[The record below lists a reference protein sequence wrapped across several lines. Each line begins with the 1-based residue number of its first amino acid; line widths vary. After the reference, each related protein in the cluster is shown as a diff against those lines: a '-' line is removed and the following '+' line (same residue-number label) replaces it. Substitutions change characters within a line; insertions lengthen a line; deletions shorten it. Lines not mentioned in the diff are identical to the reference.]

1 MWLVTLG
8 TAPGALERFAPSVSL
23 HPPGAGQ
30 LEALIGVHERSLR
43 DRYATRKLYDLLA
56 GWRPP
61 RRSPAWDRQTT
72 VTAQL
77 NELHPKTRPVRPVPV
92 IRRRVA

>member
-1 MWLVTLG
+1 M
-8 TAPGALERFAPSVSL
+8 A
-23 HPPGAGQ
+23 
-30 LEALIGVHERSLR
+30 VHERWPG

-61 RRSPAWDRQTT
+61 RRSPAGERQTA

-77 NELHPKTRPVRPVPV
+77 DELHPKTLTVPAALRHRRPRV
-92 IRRRVA
+92 IEVRRRVA

>member
-1 MWLVTLG
+1 V
-8 TAPGALERFAPSVSL
+8 SV
-23 HPPGAGQ
+23 HQ
-30 LEALIGVHERSLR
+30 RSPW
-43 DRYATRKLYDLLA
+43 DRYAARKLYDLLA

-77 NELHPKTRPVRPVPV
+77 DELHPRPKTPTAVKYHRPRVME
-92 IRRRVA
+92 IRGRVA